1 MLIRNTAPSALK
13 ESQLTDETHHNERRA
28 LLKKLGFGL
37 ASLPFIPAAQAG
49 LFDVFSTDSKGTDNS
64 GLMFERKKLIHTGNS
79 SYQSLTPLTPEKK
92 ILQYNN
98 FYEFGT
104 GKADPFEHAQQF
116 KVDPWSLTIDGL
128 VDKPITLNYED
139 LLKRFDIEERFYR
152 MRCVEAWSMNIPWL
166 GFTLATLLKSVSPKS
181 NAKYVR
187 FETIVDK
194 QQMRGQAS
202 RHIGGGIDYPYVEGL
217 RLDEAMNPLTLLSVG
232 LYGKTLAPQNGA
244 PIRLVV
250 PWKYGF
256 KGIKSI
262 VRITL
267 TDEEPLNTWKKI
279 AHSEYGFYANVNPE
293 VDHPRW
299 SQATERFIG
308 EGNVFSQTRKETL
321 MYNGYGHEVAHLYK
335 NLDLKRNY

>member
-1 MLIRNTAPSALK
+1 MLIKNTAKSALK
-13 ESQLTDETHHNERRA
+13 ESQLTSETHYTNRRT
-28 LLKKLGFGL
+28 LLKKLGIGI
-37 ASLPFIPAAQAG
+37 ASIPFIPSAQAG
-49 LFDVFSTDSKGTDNS
+49 LFDAFSGGSDVAGDVKGAFLRDN
-64 GLMFERKKLIHTGNS
+64 LQHIKNPLF
-79 SYQSLTPLTPEKK
+79 QSLSPMTPEDK

-104 GKADPFEHAQQF
+104 GKSDPFEHSQQF
-116 KVDPWSLTIDGL
+116 KVNPWSLTIDGL

-139 LLKRFDIEERFYR
+139 LLKRFEIEERFYR

-166 GFTLATLLKSVSPKS
+166 GFTLASLLKSVSPQS
-181 NAKYVR
+181 SAKYVR
-187 FETIVDK
+187 FETLHDEE
-194 QQMRGQAS
+194 QMRGQAS
-202 RHIGGGIDYPYVEGL
+202 RRVGGGIDYPYVEAL
-217 RLDEAMNPLTLLSVG
+217 RLDEAMNDLTLMSVG

-256 KGIKSI
+256 KSIKSI

-267 TDEEPLNTWKKI
+267 TDKEPVNTWKKI

-299 SQATERFIG
+299 TQASERFIG
-308 EGNVFSQTRKETL
+308 DGNVFAQTRKDTL
-321 MYNGYGHEVAHLYK
+321 MFNGYGDEVAHLYK

>member
-1 MLIRNTAPSALK
+1 MLIKNTAKSTIK
-13 ESQLTDETHHNERRA
+13 ESQLTSETNYTNRRTF
-28 LLKKLGFGL
+28 LKKIGVGI
-37 ASLPFIPAAQAG
+37 ASIPFMPSAQAG
-49 LFDVFSTDSKGTDNS
+49 FFDGLSGGSDTPDKATGQFVREDLAHSKNS
-64 GLMFERKKLIHTGNS
+64 L
-79 SYQSLTPLTPEKK
+79 YQSLKPLTPEDK

-104 GKADPFEHAQQF
+104 SKSDPFEHSQQF
-116 KVDPWSLTIDGL
+116 KVNPWSLTIDGL
-128 VDKPITLNYED
+128 VDNPITLNYED

-166 GFTLATLLKSVSPKS
+166 GFTLASLLKSVSPKS
-181 NAKYVR
+181 DAKYVR
-187 FETIVDK
+187 FETLHDEE
-194 QQMRGQAS
+194 QMRGQAS
-202 RHIGGGIDYPYVEGL
+202 RRIGGGIDYPYVEAL
-217 RLDEAMNPLTLLSVG
+217 RIDEAMNPLTLMSVG

-256 KGIKSI
+256 KSIKSI

-267 TDEEPLNTWKKI
+267 TDKEPINTWKKI

-299 SQATERFIG
+299 SQASERFIG
-308 EGNVFSQTRKETL
+308 EGNVFAQTRKDTL
-321 MYNGYGHEVAHLYK
+321 MFNGYGDEVAHLYK

>member
-1 MLIRNTAPSALK
+1 MLIKNTAKSDLK
-13 ESQLTDETHHNERRA
+13 ESSLTSETHYIERRS
-28 LLKKLGFGL
+28 LLKKLGIGL
-37 ASLPFIPAAQAG
+37 ASIPFIPAAQAG
-49 LFDVFSTDSKGTDNS
+49 LFDAFSSDADAPDNS
-64 GLMFERKKLIHTGNS
+64 GLLFQRTPLNYS
-79 SYQSLTPLTPEKK
+79 SPPNYQALTPLTPEKK

-104 GKADPFEHAQQF
+104 GKGDPFEFAQQF
-116 KVDPWSLTIDGL
+116 KVDPWSLTIDGM

-139 LLKRFDIEERFYR
+139 LLKTFDIEERLYR

-166 GFTLATLLKSVSPKS
+166 GFPLAALLKSVSPTS
-181 NAKYVR
+181 SAKYVR
-187 FETIVDK
+187 FETLHDEE
-194 QQMRGQAS
+194 QMRGQAS
-202 RHIGGGIDYPYVEGL
+202 RRIGGGIDYPYVEAL

-256 KGIKSI
+256 KSIKSI

-267 TDEEPLNTWKKI
+267 TDKEPINTWKKI
-279 AHSEYGFYANVNPE
+279 AHSEYGFYANVNPS

-308 EGNVFSQTRKETL
+308 EGSVFAQKRKETL
-321 MYNGYGHEVAHLYK
+321 MFNGYADEVAHLYK